1 MCRDLT
7 HCWDA
12 YFPSAREEKTDLLQV
27 TEQVYSYNPGARTG
41 PMSCYIHHHS
51 VITQSASS
59 LPPWW
64 HHHCYY
70 HYHFW
75 LLFNPTIFHWLLQ
88 VRLGPA
94 SSSKTESFEIFSL
107 RFDSHFPGEPGL
119 ASFIGAKDDGDNG
132 SYKTCKT
139 PLKMSPPTNQHPTF
153 FTGTM
158 PFPSPNQ
165 QCQSTVRQKISY
177 ITRAYNAQAHLGVF
191 SRCLSPAVKV
201 PVCLG

>member
-41 PMSCYIHHHS
+41 LMSCYIHHHS

-59 LPPWW
+59 Y
-64 HHHCYY
+64 HHHCYCY
-70 HYHFW
+70 YHFQ
-75 LLFNPTIFHWLLQ
+75 LLFNQTIFHRLLQ
-88 VRLGPA
+88 VRPGPA
-94 SSSKTESFEIFSL
+94 SSSKTESSEVFSL
-107 RFDSHFPGEPGL
+107 RFDSHFPGEYGL
-119 ASFIGAKDDGDNG
+119 AGFIGAKDDGDNG